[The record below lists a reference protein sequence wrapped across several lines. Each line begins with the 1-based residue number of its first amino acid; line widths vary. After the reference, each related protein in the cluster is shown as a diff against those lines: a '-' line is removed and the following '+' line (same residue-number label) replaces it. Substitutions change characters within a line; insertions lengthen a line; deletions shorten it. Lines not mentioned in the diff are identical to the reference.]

1 MKLVYMWIESYQF
14 IKNQGYL
21 LNSDYDVQFD
31 HRTGVL
37 KIRENT
43 GLDCMLYGDKISITA
58 IVGNN
63 GAGKSTLLD
72 LIRII
77 LFDKQK
83 RKQVKGFLLF
93 EEKEKLYLLNM
104 AGMRAVPARSNKIVW
119 TEVEEEEEEPWG
131 SFALVYYSDFLDI
144 KYYGE
149 EFDDDEGEGFWA
161 DGTYYPRNRDA
172 FQINV
177 STPYLIR
184 KCEGRM
190 LDFFHEDIKRQLRFY
205 EYAKDKGK
213 EAEWLPFK
221 LPEQI
226 TVTAEFQDMR
236 IFDRVLDH
244 KLGWYVYQSPDIH
257 DRENNTD
264 SYVIGLLKKMK
275 SIYNEQLTIKQRQP
289 AFLEILRWDIFAAYV
304 YELLSD
310 RRQEHENSDDDYSGV
325 DTILRQ
331 MISIE
336 GGRREFHERLGK
348 IFSSEMETVDR
359 FKPYLDFYNKIT
371 DFIMDQESGD
381 FHIQLFM
388 PDVLR
393 TDWKQDEGWEIS
405 TNMEWFMEVF
415 DSYEEIAYEV
425 DFLKFSWGMS
435 SGENSLFLI
444 FARLNEALEVG
455 KTEKA
460 MILLLD
466 ELDSSFHPQW
476 QQRIIR
482 SLANLCKEKNKDK
495 DEDKKPE
502 LTFQIFIT
510 THSPVVLSDMPKE
523 NVVFMKENGCTTTEH
538 EQTFAANIS
547 SLYYDSFFMEK
558 GSIGEASRN
567 CIINLIEAIEETE
580 KICRD
585 KKAVQSQYSD
595 RTEIL
600 LRCFCKKQGVS
611 CQVKKGEA
619 KDLLQKLIDSIGE
632 PIWRYKIDEK
642 FHSLLKNRSSGS
654 EEKEIREKI
663 DELRQK
669 QGRESV
675 RKLLGQLL
683 EEER

>member
-1 MKLVYMWIESYQF
+1 
-14 IKNQGYL
+14 
-21 LNSDYDVQFD
+21 
-31 HRTGVL
+31 
-37 KIRENT
+37 
-43 GLDCMLYGDKISITA
+43 
-58 IVGNN
+58 
-63 GAGKSTLLD
+63 
-72 LIRII
+72 
-77 LFDKQK
+77 
-83 RKQVKGFLLF
+83 
-93 EEKEKLYLLNM
+93 
-104 AGMRAVPARSNKIVW
+104 
-119 TEVEEEEEEPWG
+119 
-131 SFALVYYSDFLDI
+131 
-144 KYYGE
+144 
-149 EFDDDEGEGFWA
+149 
-161 DGTYYPRNRDA
+161 
-172 FQINV
+172 
-177 STPYLIR
+177 
-184 KCEGRM
+184 M
-190 LDFFHEDIKRQLRFY
+190 LDFFHEDIKRQLHFY
-205 EYAKDKGK
+205 EYAKNKGK

-236 IFDRVLDH
+236 VFDRVLDH

-264 SYVIGLLKKMK
+264 SYVIGLLKKMED
-275 SIYNEQLTIKQRQP
+275 IYNEQLTIKQWQP
-289 AFLEILRWDIFAAYV
+289 AFLEILQWDIFAAYV

-310 RRQEHENSDDDYSGV
+310 RRQEHESPDDDYSEI

-331 MISIE
+331 RIPIE

-348 IFSSEMETVDR
+348 IFSSEMETTDG
-359 FKPYLDFYNKIT
+359 FKPYLDFYNEIT

-381 FHIQLFM
+381 FHIRLFM

-405 TNMEWFMEVF
+405 TNMEWFMKVF
-415 DSYEEIAYEV
+415 DSYAEIAYEV

-435 SGENSLFLI
+435 SGENSLFHI
-444 FARLNEALEVG
+444 FARLNEAL
-455 KTEKA
+455 KDEKAEGA

-510 THSPVVLSDMPKE
+510 THSPVVLSDLPKE

-547 SLYYDSFFMEK
+547 SLYYDSFFMQK

-580 KICRD
+580 KICRG

-669 QGRESV
+669 QGSESV

>member
-119 TEVEEEEEEPWG
+119 TEVEEPWG

-205 EYAKDKGK
+205 EYAKNKGK

-221 LPEQI
+221 LPERL
-226 TVTAEFQDMR
+226 TVTVAFQDMR
-236 IFDRVLDH
+236 IFDTVLDH
-244 KLGWYVYQSPDIH
+244 ELGWYHYRGQNPYE
-257 DRENNTD
+257 RENNTD
-264 SYVIGLLKKMK
+264 SYVIGLLKRMED
-275 SIYNEQLTIKQRQP
+275 IYNERLTNKQWNP

-336 GGRREFHERLGK
+336 GGRREFYEQLRN

-425 DFLKFSWGMS
+425 DSLKFSWGMS

-444 FARLNEALEVG
+444 FARLNEALEAG

-460 MILLLD
+460 MMLLLD

-482 SLANLCKEKNKDK
+482 SLADLCKEKNKDK
-495 DEDKKPE
+495 DKEKKPE
-502 LTFQIFIT
+502 QTFQIFIT
-510 THSPVVLSDMPKE
+510 THSPVVLSDLPKE

-669 QGRESV
+669 QGSESV

>member
-21 LNSDYDVQFD
+21 LNSAYDVQFD

-83 RKQVKGFLLF
+83 RKQVKGFLLL

-119 TEVEEEEEEPWG
+119 TEVEEPWG
-131 SFALVYYSDFLDI
+131 SFALVYYSDFLDV

-149 EFDDDEGEGFWA
+149 EFDDGEGAGFQA

-190 LDFFHEDIKRQLRFY
+190 LDFFHEDIKRQLHFY
-205 EYAKDKGK
+205 EYAKNKGK

-226 TVTAEFQDMR
+226 NVTAEFQDMR

-275 SIYNEQLTIKQRQP
+275 SIYNEQLMIKQRQP

-310 RRQEHENSDDDYSGV
+310 RGQEHENPDDDYSEIDV
-325 DTILRQ
+325 ILRQ
-331 MISIE
+331 MIPIE

-348 IFSSEMETVDR
+348 IFSSEMETTDG
-359 FKPYLDFYNKIT
+359 FKPYLDFYNEIT

-381 FHIQLFM
+381 FHIRLFM

-405 TNMEWFMEVF
+405 TNMEWFMKVF
-415 DSYEEIAYEV
+415 DSYTKIAYEV

-435 SGENSLFLI
+435 SGENSLFHI
-444 FARLNEALEVG
+444 FARLNEAL
-455 KTEKA
+455 KDEKAEGA

-510 THSPVVLSDMPKE
+510 THSPVVLSDLPKE

-642 FHSLLKNRSSGS
+642 FHSLLKNSSSGS